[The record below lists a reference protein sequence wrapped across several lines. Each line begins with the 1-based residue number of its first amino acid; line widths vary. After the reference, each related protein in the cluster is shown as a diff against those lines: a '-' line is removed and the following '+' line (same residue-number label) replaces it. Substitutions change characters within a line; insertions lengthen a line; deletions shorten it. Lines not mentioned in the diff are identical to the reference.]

1 MNTKQIRQTILD
13 LAIRGA
19 LVPQDPTDEPASVLL
34 EHIRAEKEQL
44 IKDKKLKRDKK
55 DNEPIDEIPFE
66 LPEGWVWCRLGE
78 VCLFKGGYAFKSNKY
93 IEKSN
98 NQVIRIGNVK
108 NNNLILSNQP
118 VYVPDTLQN
127 EIEDYHI
134 KENDLL
140 FTMTGTKGKRDY
152 FYTLV
157 VPKVRHNLY
166 LNQRVGLLR
175 VILSELNI
183 YFINLVLK
191 HQFVLDSIFQ
201 TETGN
206 VNQGNIGSE
215 NTLNLLIPI
224 PPLAE
229 QERIVQ
235 KVEQLLTIVDT
246 IEQLQEEL
254 RDLVKQTKNQ
264 VLNYAIAGKLTHQDP
279 NDEPAEALLKRVG
292 KTTATA
298 ADTPYEKLPKGWAWC
313 RLGDIGT
320 INPKN
325 KLNDELDVSFIPMPL
340 ISDGF
345 SNVHTSEVKKWENI
359 KKGYTHFCNEDIGI
373 AKITPCFENR
383 KSVIFN
389 NLKNGVGAGTTELY
403 ILRNNKTLSFNKYIF
418 WFIKTQEFINNG
430 IKAFTGA
437 VGQQRISRDFIEN
450 TLIPLPPIA
459 EQHRI
464 VEKIESY
471 FSFLDAIEIQINS

>member
-1 MNTKQIRQTILD
+1 MNIKQLRQTILD
-13 LAIRGA
+13 RAIRGQ
-19 LVPQDPTDEPASVLL
+19 LVSQDPTDELASVLL
-34 EHIRAEKEQL
+34 ERIRAEKEEL
-44 IKDKKLKRDKK
+44 IKEKKLKREKR
-55 DNEPIDEIPFE
+55 ESQPIEEIPFE
-66 LPEGWVWCRLGE
+66 IPEGWVWCRLGE
-78 VCLFKGGYAFKSNKY
+78 VCFFKGGYAFKSNKY

-157 VPKVRHNLY
+157 VPKVKHNLY

-215 NTLNLLIPI
+215 NTLNLLIPL

-229 QERIVQ
+229 QKRIVQ
-235 KVEQLLTIVDT
+235 K
-246 IEQLQEEL
+246 IEQLFA
-254 RDLVKQTKNQ
+254 LVDIIEVNKKALEKLIEQAKNQ
-264 VLNYAIAGKLTHQDP
+264 VLSDAVAGKLTHQDP
-279 NDEPAEALLKRVG
+279 NDEPAEELLKCIG
-292 KTTATA
+292 KTTAP
-298 ADTPYEKLPKGWAWC
+298 DTPYEKMLPKGWAWC
-313 RLGDIGT
+313 KLGDMCNFENGYAFNSDDYQKKGT
-320 INPKN
+320 
-325 KLNDELDVSFIPMPL
+325 PL
-340 ISDGF
+340 IRIS
-345 SNVHTSEVKKWENI
+345 NI
-359 KKGYTHFCNEDIGI
+359 KNGEVDISEAVFIDVEYDKRFIVEYGDLL
-373 AKITPCFENR
+373 ITMSGATTGKMGVYKLDKVAVLNQRVGNIRVKNQEIFFHR
-383 KSVIFN
+383 FRDYLMQTKSDEI
-389 NLKNGVGAGTTELY
+389 LKMAYGGAQP
-403 ILRNNKTLSFNKYIF
+403 N
-418 WFIKTQEFINNG
+418 
-430 IKAFTGA
+430 
-437 VGQQRISRDFIEN
+437 ISGKMIEN
-450 TLIPLPPIA
+450 LIIPLPPLA
-459 EQHRI
+459 EQCRI
-464 VEKIESY
+464 VKKIETY
-471 FSFLDAIEIQINS
+471 FAAFDKIKNELI

>member
-1 MNTKQIRQTILD
+1 MNTKQLRQKILD
-13 LAIRGA
+13 LAIRGE

-34 EHIRAEKEQL
+34 ERIRAEKEQL

-55 DNEPIDEIPFE
+55 DNEPIDEVPFE
-66 LPEGWVWCRLGE
+66 LPEGWEWCRLG
-78 VCLFKGGYAFKSNKY
+78 
-93 IEKSN
+93 
-98 NQVIRIGNVK
+98 
-108 NNNLILSNQP
+108 
-118 VYVPDTLQN
+118 
-127 EIEDYHI
+127 
-134 KENDLL
+134 DLL
-140 FTMTGTKGKRDY
+140 INRDGERKPLSSSVRSKQIKKYDYYGATGVIDKVDNYIFDEKLLLVGEDGANLLSKVKPNAFFAEGKYWVNNHAHILDATNKNLLDYVIIVINTISLDNYITGTAQ
-152 FYTLV
+152 
-157 VPKVRHNLY
+157 PKLSQENL
-166 LNQRVGLLR
+166 N
-175 VILSELNI
+175 
-183 YFINLVLK
+183 K
-191 HQFVLDSIFQ
+191 
-201 TETGN
+201 
-206 VNQGNIGSE
+206 
-215 NTLNLLIPI
+215 IPI
-224 PPLAE
+224 PLPPLAE
-229 QERIVQ
+229 QYRILQ
-235 KVEQLLTIVDT
+235 KVEQLLTIVDA
-246 IEQLQEEL
+246 IEQLQEQL
-254 RDLVKQTKNQ
+254 KALVKQTKNQ
-264 VLNYAIAGKLTHQDP
+264 VLNYAIAGKLTRQDP
-279 NDEPAEALLKRVG
+279 NDEPAEELLKRIG
-292 KTTATA
+292 KTTTTA
-298 ADTPYEKLPKGWAWC
+298 ADTPYEKLPKGWIWC

-464 VEKIESY
+464 VQKIETY
-471 FSFLDAIEIQINS
+471 FSFLDTIENSL